1 MIPARS
7 LAAPAAGANDVP
19 ARMALQRNDLDL
31 YERHAGDWWDDR
43 SDAFRSLHGV
53 NRFRAKLVE
62 EWFGERIPG
71 ARVVDLGC
79 GGGLL
84 SRPMLER
91 GASVVGVDLSH
102 GSLRA
107 ARAKLDGRSLF
118 VRGDATCTPLRDG
131 CADLVLLADVLEHV
145 PDPALPLHEAA
156 RLLRPGGLVYVNT
169 INSGLR
175 ARLLAVTLAEGLGL
189 VPRGTHDPACFI
201 APEDLERMAA
211 AAGLRILK
219 LQGERPA
226 LLRTIRRWTVELEK
240 SPSSA
245 VTYSALFEKGPPP
258 A

>member
-1 MIPARS
+1 
-7 LAAPAAGANDVP
+7 
-19 ARMALQRNDLDL
+19 MAVQRNDLDL
-31 YERHAGDWWDDR
+31 YERHADDWWDDR

-53 NRFRAKLVE
+53 NRFRARLVE

-84 SRPMLER
+84 ARPMLER

-102 GSLRA
+102 QSLRA

-118 VRGDATCTPLRDG
+118 VRGDANRAPLRAG

-145 PDPALPLHEAA
+145 TDPTTPLREAA

-169 INSGLR
+169 INDSLR
-175 ARLLAVTLAEGLGL
+175 ARWLAVTVAEGLGL
-189 VPRGTHDPACFI
+189 VPRGTHDPAYFI
-201 APEDLERMAA
+201 APAALERMAGEV
-211 AAGLRILK
+211 GLRTLRV
-219 LQGERPA
+219 QGEAPA
-226 LLRTIRRWTVELEK
+226 LLKTIRRWTIELRK
-240 SPSSA
+240 SSSSA
-245 VTYSALFEKGPPP
+245 VTYSALLEKDSTP